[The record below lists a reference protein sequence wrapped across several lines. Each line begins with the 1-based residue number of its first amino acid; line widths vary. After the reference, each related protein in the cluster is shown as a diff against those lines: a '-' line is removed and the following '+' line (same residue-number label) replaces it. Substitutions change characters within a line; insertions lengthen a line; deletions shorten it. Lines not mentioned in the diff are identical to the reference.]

1 MIVKIN
7 CFMVLLP
14 FRQKL
19 LSRDKGYILS
29 LCVDHILFHFA
40 LPYQGL
46 NESLSLHCSTVQIR
60 IFWLYNTLLSFHL
73 LVFLMYLQK
82 YCESLHSKYYNFNGI
97 GSCRKCPSGKISSE
111 RVKCAIVAQGHFFV
125 RNHCPNRFII
135 DKNFKSW
142 SPAI

>member
-82 YCESLHSKYYNFNGI
+82 YCESRHSKYHVFEMVT
-97 GSCRKCPSGKISSE
+97 KEE
-111 RVKCAIVAQGHFFV
+111 RHLWYDFLKPLPVTVHRQKVLGRYIVDFYIAEAKMV
-125 RNHCPNRFII
+125 IALL
-135 DKNFKSW
+135 KL
-142 SPAI
+142 